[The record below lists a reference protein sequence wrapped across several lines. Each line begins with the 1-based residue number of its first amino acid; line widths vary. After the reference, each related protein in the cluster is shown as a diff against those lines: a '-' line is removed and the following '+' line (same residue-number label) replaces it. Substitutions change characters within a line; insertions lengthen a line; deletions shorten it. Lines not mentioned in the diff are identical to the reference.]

1 MAFSVFCPLLGFLA
15 CLSPL
20 DVDSIPPDDS
30 SVSVVSEMETDSSV
44 SDDSSE
50 VPLSSVIVEN
60 VDEIAAAVAASS
72 APSLASVPPVSGDAL
87 DEFSFFENGGIR
99 FYVPANYLD
108 YVKLIDSPPYVLNTS
123 SNSISLWT
131 SNDSDDYRLAPM
143 GGLQKRVYSSG
154 YTWDDVS
161 FASKPNSNLSSLSR
175 TDLLSL
181 ALLVSFLL
189 ALLLTFLGV

>member
-1 MAFSVFCPLLGFLA
+1 MLSFFCSVLGSLA

-20 DVDSIPPDDS
+20 DVESIPPDDS

-87 DEFSFFENGGIR
+87 NEFFFFEIDGIR
-99 FYVPANYLD
+99 FYVPSNYLD

-123 SNSISLWT
+123 SNSITLWA

-154 YTWDDVS
+154 YTWQDI
-161 FASKPNSNLSSLSR
+161 FMASKPESNLSSLSR
-175 TDLLSL
+175 SDFLPLIFVLSL
-181 ALLVSFLL
+181 FLV
-189 ALLLTFLGV
+189 LLLTFSVF